1 MNAYYSFLICHHE
14 TYTDVHINGVH
25 VGRVD
30 ESGIFTPHEFKL
42 MDGTTKPLAY
52 SQIPDPKPETLEHLI
67 SQIYQI
73 LDNMRV
79 GFKSKQSELPSME
92 EIQAIYRTQRNP

>member
-30 ESGIFTPHEFKL
+30 EGGIFTPHEFKL
-42 MDGTTKPLAY
+42 LDGTIKPLAY
-52 SQIPDPKPETLEHLI
+52 AGIPDPKPETLGHLTI
-67 SQIYQI
+67 EVDKT
-73 LDNMRV
+73 LDSMSR
-79 GFKSKQSELPSME
+79 GFNAP
-92 EIQAIYRTQRNP
+92 